1 MPFVRIVSN
10 QPALSKD
17 RASAL
22 LAEVS
27 QCVSSLLGKPERWV
41 MTCLDPGAAMTFSGT
56 PEPACYVEVKNI
68 GALSGNVTQKI
79 SHELCTLL
87 AKHLDVPPN
96 RTYIEF
102 TNAVG
107 HLWGHDSS
115 TFG

>member
-1 MPFVRIVSN
+1 MPLVRIVSN
-10 QPALSKD
+10 HPTLAPNLAQ
-17 RASAL
+17 AL
-22 LAEVS
+22 LVEVS
-27 QCVSSLLGKPERWV
+27 QCVSNLLGKPERWV
-41 MTCLDPGAAMTFSGT
+41 MTCIDPGAAMTFGGT
-56 PEPACYVEVKNI
+56 TDPACYVEVKNI
-68 GALSGNVTQKI
+68 GTLSGNVTQKL

-87 AKHLDVPPN
+87 SKHLDVAPN